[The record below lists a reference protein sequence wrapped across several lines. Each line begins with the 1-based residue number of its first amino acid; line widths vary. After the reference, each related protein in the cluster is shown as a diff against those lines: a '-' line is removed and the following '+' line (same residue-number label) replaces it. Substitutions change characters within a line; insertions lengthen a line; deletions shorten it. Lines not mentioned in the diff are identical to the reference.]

1 MAGRILIIL
10 GAKSG
15 GGTTVIAAN
24 LALSLSKETRKKVAL
39 IDLDIQGRN
48 DFSQILDITSQKTIA
63 DLIPI
68 INKLDVR
75 LIKGYLTF
83 HRSGVSLLPFTL
95 TSAQI
100 KDITPEQVKN
110 ILKMLQGAY
119 DYIVIDGQSLFT
131 HFLIASLELTDALFL
146 ILLPDILSIH
156 QARKKLEMLGG
167 LKFPLREIN
176 LILNRND
183 LKGAMKLKEVES
195 SLNKEIDFTIPN
207 DELVISSLNS
217 GRPMVLHQPRSS
229 FTQSILKITL
239 EVDKVKGEPAPEISL
254 AKEKVS
260 LPEEEQIQKE
270 IEEISP
276 EVIKKKAKED
286 EIIVLKQRVHKKL
299 IDKLDLKKIGLTM
312 GSDASRN
319 KELRQQVEETV
330 NIILSEEKELH
341 LTKMEYKGLIK
352 EIVDEALGLGPLEEL
367 LADRSITEIMVN
379 KKDQIYFE
387 RGGRLY
393 LSDKNF
399 ISNQQIID
407 VIRRIIAPLGRR
419 IDESVPMVDA
429 RLKDGSRVNA
439 IIPPLAVQGPMITIR
454 RFSEKMFTVDDLI
467 KFGTLNQEMAEF
479 LRACV
484 LGKKSMVIS
493 GGTGSGKT
501 TLLNVL
507 SSFIPHDERIIT
519 IEDTAELRLA
529 QEHVGTLEAR
539 PPNIEGKGAVTIRQ
553 LVRNVLRM
561 RPDRI
566 VVGECR
572 GGETLDMLQAMNTGH
587 EGSLTTVHA
596 NSSRDLLTRLETMT
610 LMADIELP
618 IRVIREQ
625 IASAID
631 LIVQITRLTDGSR
644 KIIQITE
651 ITGREGDVITMQ
663 DIFIFKQTGVGK
675 EGKII
680 GIHQPT
686 GFIPKFVEEFK
697 VREIPL
703 NINIFREKKK

>member
-1 MAGRILIIL
+1 LAGRILTIL

-39 IDLDIQGRN
+39 IDLDIQGKN
-48 DFSQILDITSQKTIA
+48 ELPQVLDITSQKTMA

-68 INKLDVR
+68 LDKLDVR

-83 HRSGVSLLPFTL
+83 HRAGVSLLPFTL

-100 KDITPEQVKN
+100 KDITPEQVKD

-131 HFLIASLELTDALFL
+131 HFLITSLELTDTLFL
-146 ILLPDILSIH
+146 ILLPDILFIH

-167 LKFPLREIN
+167 LKFPLREVN
-176 LILNRND
+176 LILNRNN
-183 LKGAMKLKEVES
+183 LKGALKLKEIES
-195 SLNKEIDFTIPN
+195 SLNKEIDFTISN
-207 DELVISSLNS
+207 DELVTSSLNS
-217 GRPMVLHQPRSS
+217 SRPMVLNQPRSS
-229 FTQSILKITL
+229 FTQSIRKITL
-239 EVDKVKGEPAPEISL
+239 EIDKIKGGPAPAISL

-260 LPEEEQIQKE
+260 LPEEQIQKE

-276 EVIKKKAKED
+276 EAIRRKAKED
-286 EIIVLKQRVHKKL
+286 EVVTLKQRVHKKL
-299 IDKLDLKKIGLTM
+299 IDKLDLKEMSPTL

-319 KELRQQVEETV
+319 KEVRQKVEKAV
-330 NIILSEEKELH
+330 NVILSEEKELH
-341 LTKMEYKGLIK
+341 LTKTEYKGLIK

-379 KKDQIYFE
+379 KKDQIYIE

-393 LSDKNF
+393 LSNKKF
-399 ISNQQIID
+399 ISDQQIID
-407 VIRRIIAPLGRR
+407 VIRRIIAPLSRR

-454 RFSEKMFTVDDLI
+454 RFSEKMFIVDDLI
-467 KFGTLNQEMAEF
+467 GFGTLNQDMAEF

-493 GGTGSGKT
+493 GGTGAGKT
-501 TLLNVL
+501 VLLNVL
-507 SSFIPHDERIIT
+507 SSFIPRDERIIT
-519 IEDTAELRLA
+519 IETTAELRLA

-553 LVRNVLRM
+553 LVRNALRM
-561 RPDRI
+561 RPNRI

-572 GGETLDMLQAMNTGH
+572 GEETLDMLQAMNTGH

-596 NSSRDLLTRLETMT
+596 NSPRDLFTRLETMT
-610 LMADIELP
+610 LMADVELP
-618 IRVIREQ
+618 VRVIREQ
-625 IASAID
+625 IVSAID
-631 LIVQITRLTDGSR
+631 LIVQIARLTDGSR
-644 KIIQITE
+644 KITQITE
-651 ITGREGDVITMQ
+651 ITGREGDIVTMQ
-663 DIFIFKQTGVGK
+663 DIFVFKQTGIGK

-680 GIHQPT
+680 GRHEST

-697 VREIPL
+697 VRGIPL
-703 NINIFREKKK
+703 NINIFREEKK